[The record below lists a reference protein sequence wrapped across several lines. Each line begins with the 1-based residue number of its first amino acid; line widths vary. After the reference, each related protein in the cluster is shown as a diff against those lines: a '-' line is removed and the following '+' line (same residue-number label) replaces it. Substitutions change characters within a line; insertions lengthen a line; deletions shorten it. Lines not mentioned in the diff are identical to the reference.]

1 MEESDIKK
9 FQDAKRGLVGLKLS
23 SFVLLLV
30 SVFLPFSHSL
40 GISQHLIYFVPG
52 LAVFVFVGI
61 WGGYKGVSNQDL
73 LNIIER
79 QIARDPK
86 AIQRLS
92 KRDT

>member
-40 GISQHLIYFVPG
+40 RRV
-52 LAVFVFVGI
+52 
-61 WGGYKGVSNQDL
+61 DL
-73 LNIIER
+73 
-79 QIARDPK
+79 
-86 AIQRLS
+86 S
-92 KRDT
+92 